1 MKRMTLVAAC
11 LASLFVLPLAGCGA
25 STKLTNVWTAPG
37 FQENSLKKLMILAIA
52 PKPSVRMTFEDTFA
66 AALREK
72 GVDAVPGYQVLGDG
86 PIDSA
91 MVVNAVTQGGF
102 DGLFITRLVDKQMVE
117 TYYAPSTTV
126 VAGPSPAYYGG
137 WYGYYSVGYSYVSSP
152 GYTVQN
158 MVVNLETNLYRTA
171 DSKLVWSAL
180 SESWLEQ
187 TGSPGG
193 EIKPFVTQ
201 LVYGLENSKVVG
213 KVKK

>member
-1 MKRMTLVAAC
+1 MKRLSLAAAC
-11 LASLFVLPLAGCGA
+11 IASLAMLLLTGCSG
-25 STKLTNVWTAPG
+25 SSKLTNVWTAPG
-37 FQENSLKKLMILAIA
+37 FQENSLHKLMVLGIGQNQG
-52 PKPSVRMTFEDTFA
+52 VRLNFEDTFS

-72 GVDAVPGYQVLGDG
+72 GVDAVAAYTALGDG
-86 PIDSA
+86 PIDSLKII
-91 MVVNAVTQGGF
+91 NAITAGGF

-137 WYGYYSVGYSYVSSP
+137 WYGYYSVGYSYVSTP

-158 MVVNLETNLYRTA
+158 QVVNLETNLYRA
-171 DSKLVWSAL
+171 SDAKLVWSAL

-187 TGSPGG
+187 TGNPSG
-193 EIKPFVTQ
+193 EIRPFVDQ
-201 LVYGLENSKVVG
+201 LVYGLANSKVVT